1 MNNSMQEAF
10 DLTYIFCIPT
20 CEKITENPPY
30 ALKKTKH
37 SIIIKGGKGLNT
49 NDEKIQWHPAFDA
62 ALQIE
67 FGDEAK
73 YLEFDPEHLISKKPM
88 QIDVLV
94 KNEKHVKLRKNIGR
108 IFRQY
113 NIIEYKSPEDDLDID
128 DFYKTYA
135 YACLYKS
142 DTETV
147 DMIPADEL
155 TITFVCYHYPRNM
168 IRKLEQDRKI
178 SVEQEDSGIGP
189 TSSGMPSRYSLS
201 IVPKL
206 SKEHNYWL
214 NNLRNDLKAGSEIK
228 NFIES
233 YSKNKNSKLY
243 QALADAVMR
252 ANWEKLKEGSNM
264 CEALKELF
272 ADDFKESE
280 LKGRNAGRIEGRNE
294 GRIEGRIE
302 LIIKIYQKGYSAEDT
317 ADMLEEPV
325 SRIQQIYD
333 VIKRKALRIVTQ
345 RPYTNSCVKKKSSWQ
360 AVLPQS

>member
-1 MNNSMQEAF
+1 M
-10 DLTYIFCIPT
+10 YHRT
-20 CEKITENPPY
+20 CCKQNC
-30 ALKKTKH
+30 KWR
-37 SIIIKGGKGLNT
+37 

-147 DMIPADEL
+147 DLIPADEL

-168 IRKLEQDRKI
+168 LRKLEQDRKF
-178 SVEQEDSGIGP
+178 SVEQVIPPLG
-189 TSSGMPSRYSLS
+189 GMRRCRCVS
-201 IVPKL
+201 IYTHVAHAKHTAGAVKPK
-206 SKEHNYWL
+206 
-214 NNLRNDLKAGSEIK
+214 I
-228 NFIES
+228 
-233 YSKNKNSKLY
+233 
-243 QALADAVMR
+243 
-252 ANWEKLKEGSNM
+252 
-264 CEALKELF
+264 
-272 ADDFKESE
+272 
-280 LKGRNAGRIEGRNE
+280 
-294 GRIEGRIE
+294 
-302 LIIKIYQKGYSAEDT
+302 
-317 ADMLEEPV
+317 
-325 SRIQQIYD
+325 
-333 VIKRKALRIVTQ
+333 
-345 RPYTNSCVKKKSSWQ
+345 
-360 AVLPQS
+360 

>member
-1 MNNSMQEAF
+1 
-10 DLTYIFCIPT
+10 
-20 CEKITENPPY
+20 
-30 ALKKTKH
+30 
-37 SIIIKGGKGLNT
+37 
-49 NDEKIQWHPAFDA
+49 
-62 ALQIE
+62 
-67 FGDEAK
+67 
-73 YLEFDPEHLISKKPM
+73 M

-142 DTETV
+142 DTEAV
-147 DMIPADEL
+147 DLIPADEL

-168 IRKLEQDRKI
+168 LRKLEQDRKMA
-178 SVEQEDSGIGP
+178 VEQQDSGIYYLIGDAIP
-189 TSSGMPSRYSLS
+189 IQLV

-252 ANWEKLKEGSNM
+252 ANWVKLKEGSNM
-264 CEALKELF
+264 CEALKELFADDLKELF

-280 LKGRNAGRIEGRNE
+280 LKGRNAGKMEGK
-294 GRIEGRIE
+294 IE
-302 LIIKIYQKGYSAEDT
+302 LVIKKHQKGYTAEAT

-325 SRIQQIYD
+325 SRIRQIYD
-333 VIKRKALRIVTQ
+333 VIEKNESDYDAETIYKQLRE
-345 RPYTNSCVKKKSSWQ
+345 KEE
-360 AVLPQS
+360 

>member
-1 MNNSMQEAF
+1 M
-10 DLTYIFCIPT
+10 
-20 CEKITENPPY
+20 
-30 ALKKTKH
+30 
-37 SIIIKGGKGLNT
+37 NT

-88 QIDVLV
+88 QIDV
-94 KNEKHVKLRKNIGR
+94 
-108 IFRQY
+108 
-113 NIIEYKSPEDDLDID
+113 YKSPEDDLDID

-142 DTETV
+142 DTEAV
-147 DMIPADEL
+147 DLIPADEL

-168 IRKLEQDRKI
+168 LRKLEQDRKMA
-178 SVEQEDSGIGP
+178 VEQQDSGIYYLIGDAIP
-189 TSSGMPSRYSLS
+189 IQLV

-252 ANWEKLKEGSNM
+252 ANWVKLKEGSNM
-264 CEALKELF
+264 CEALKELFADDLKELF

-280 LKGRNAGRIEGRNE
+280 LKGRNAGKMEGK
-294 GRIEGRIE
+294 IE
-302 LIIKIYQKGYSAEDT
+302 LVIKKHQKGYTAEAT

-325 SRIQQIYD
+325 SRIRQIYD
-333 VIKRKALRIVTQ
+333 VIEKNESDYDAETIYKQLRE
-345 RPYTNSCVKKKSSWQ
+345 KEE
-360 AVLPQS
+360 

>member
-1 MNNSMQEAF
+1 M
-10 DLTYIFCIPT
+10 
-20 CEKITENPPY
+20 
-30 ALKKTKH
+30 
-37 SIIIKGGKGLNT
+37 NT

-142 DTETV
+142 DTEAV
-147 DMIPADEL
+147 DLIPADEL

-168 IRKLEQDRKI
+168 LRKLEQDRKMT
-178 SVEQEDSGIGP
+178 VEQEDSGIYYLIGDAIP
-189 TSSGMPSRYSLS
+189 IQLV

-228 NFIES
+228 KITESGLKSIDNTTITHSSVGDFTYNPKTGAVSKMKGGGHGQANIEF
-233 YSKNKNSKLY
+233 LE
-243 QALADAVMR
+243 
-252 ANWEKLKEGSNM
+252 ANGLEYNIVKVYDNGVRIGVIRTN
-264 CEALKELF
+264 
-272 ADDFKESE
+272 
-280 LKGRNAGRIEGRNE
+280 GRIST
-294 GRIEGRIE
+294 IFPDATS
-302 LIIKIYQKGYSAEDT
+302 Q
-317 ADMLEEPV
+317 P
-325 SRIQQIYD
+325 
-333 VIKRKALRIVTQ
+333 
-345 RPYTNSCVKKKSSWQ
+345 
-360 AVLPQS
+360 